1 MIFSAIANRLNKK
14 LYRRKYRRML
24 QQWEDDGGDEKLR
37 YDYYLN
43 SNSFVMDLGG
53 YEGEWTENIHQ
64 KFGCQVAIFEPVR
77 KFAEKIKNKFS
88 QNEAIKICQY
98 GLGSSSRTDT
108 IYLWGA
114 GTSTFRKRAKAEE
127 IRIVDIKKW
136 FSDHNMQ
143 SVQLMK
149 INIEGGE
156 FDLFT
161 DEVISAFSE
170 SSFIIEIH
178 DFKFD
183 DGKNKRKALID
194 SFKDF
199 DVEMV
204 KSRPKQWSDIDQITA
219 LSDNDRALV
228 CSEGRRVLGEWLV
241 ATPRKQSMGR

>member
-14 LYRRKYRRML
+14 LYRRKYRHML

-37 YDYYLN
+37 YDYDLN

-88 QNEAIKICQY
+88 QNEAIEVCQY

-127 IRIVDIKKW
+127 IRIVDIKEW

-156 FDLFT
+156 FELLERLLET
-161 DEVISAFSE
+161 RLISRIENIQVQFHNIAVE
-170 SSFIIEIH
+170 STRRMERIQQGMRNTHKPTYQYKFIWE
-178 DFKFD
+178 
-183 DGKNKRKALID
+183 N
-194 SFKDF
+194 
-199 DVEMV
+199 
-204 KSRPKQWSDIDQITA
+204 W
-219 LSDNDRALV
+219 
-228 CSEGRRVLGEWLV
+228 VL
-241 ATPRKQSMGR
+241 K